1 MVADALSRKLVSLA
15 ALTDEWMLMEQF
27 QDLNLDVQPNGETIL
42 LANMSAFEPIIIS
55 RINENQK
62 NNPKISKIFE
72 QITMRLGFEVVD
84 DVLYFKGRLCVIDV
98 DELRDEIMMEAHHT
112 SYSIHTG
119 STKMF

>member
-1 MVADALSRKLVSLA
+1 
-15 ALTDEWMLMEQF
+15 MEQF
-27 QDLNLDVQPNGETIL
+27 QDLNLDVQPNGETVL

-55 RINENQK
+55 RIKENQK

-72 QITMRLGFEVVD
+72 QITMRLGFKVVD

-112 SYSIHTG
+112 SYLIHTG
-119 STKMF
+119 NTKMF